1 MTDLILG
8 AVILAALSLGVFYLT
23 MRLGAKLPPRLCDAL
38 AAAVLILLG
47 FYVRD
52 VWDNIV
58 LAKWLP
64 FSNLIVLGNGFPLAM
79 AVLAGLAWNR
89 VPPPMAR
96 RVAIV
101 ALLFGASAY
110 AVYFPFRGQVPE
122 CGDTWENGV
131 CRQSTHDTCSAAA
144 AATLLRMHKLEATE
158 QEMAKLCIT
167 RKGTSWLGLY
177 RGMKLKTAGTD
188 WDVEVFSV
196 DADQLAQNK
205 SYPAIVFM
213 RLTAQVAYHHP
224 EYETAGWIVGT
235 SHSTVLMEMDSAG
248 LCTMGDPS
256 IGRELMPLDDFKQ
269 LYEKRGLRLVPARK

>member
-8 AVILAALSLGVFYLT
+8 AVILAVLSLGVFFLT
-23 MRLGAKLPPRLCDAL
+23 MRLGAKLHPRLCDAL
-38 AAAVLILLG
+38 AAAVIILMG

-64 FSNLIVLGNGFPLAM
+64 FSNLIVLGNGFPVAM

-89 VPPPMAR
+89 VPPPTIR

-101 ALLFGASAY
+101 SLLFGASAY

-122 CGDTWENGV
+122 CSDTWEDGV
-131 CRQSTHDTCSAAA
+131 CRQSTYDTCSAAA
-144 AATLLRMHKLEATE
+144 AATLLRMHKIETTE
-158 QEMAKLCIT
+158 KEMAELCIT

-188 WDVEVFSV
+188 WDVEVFST
-196 DADQLAQNK
+196 DADEILKNQ
-205 SYPAIVFM
+205 SFPAIVFM
-213 RLTAQVAYHHP
+213 RLTAQVADRNP
-224 EYETAGWIVGT
+224 EYEAGGWIVGT
-235 SHSTVLMEMDSAG
+235 SHSTVLMEMNSVG
-248 LCTMGDPS
+248 MCLMGDPS
-256 IGRELMPLDDFKQ
+256 VGRELLRFEDFKQ
-269 LYEKRGLRLVPARK
+269 LYEGRGIRLVRVQK

>member
-23 MRLGAKLPPRLCDAL
+23 MRLGAKLHPRLCDAL

-89 VPPPMAR
+89 VPPPIIR
-96 RVAIV
+96 RLAIV
-101 ALLFGASAY
+101 ALLFGSSAY

-122 CGDTWENGV
+122 CGDTWEDGV

-144 AATLLRMHKLEATE
+144 AATLLRMHKIDATE
-158 QEMAKLCIT
+158 QEMANLCIT

-188 WDVEVFSV
+188 WNVEVFSV
-196 DADQLAQNK
+196 DADQLKQNK
-205 SYPAIVFM
+205 AYPAIVFM
-213 RLTAQVAYHHP
+213 RLTSQVADRHP
-224 EYETAGWIVGT
+224 GYETAGWIVGT
-235 SHSTVLMEMDSAG
+235 SHSTVLMDINNIGICM
-248 LCTMGDPS
+248 MGDPS
-256 IGRELMPLDDFKQ
+256 IGRELMPLEDFKQ
-269 LYEKRGLRLVPARK
+269 LYEKRGIRLVPARK

>member
-8 AVILAALSLGVFYLT
+8 AVILAVLSLGIFFLT
-23 MRLGAKLPPRLCDAL
+23 VRVGAKLHPRVCDAL

-89 VPPPMAR
+89 VPPPTVR
-96 RVAIV
+96 RMAIV
-101 ALLFGASAY
+101 ALLFGSSAY

-144 AATLLRMHKLEATE
+144 AATLLRMHKIETTE

-177 RGMKLKTAGTD
+177 RGMKLKTEGTD
-188 WDVEVFSV
+188 WDVEVFSA
-196 DADQLAQNK
+196 DADQLRQNK

-213 RLTAQVAYHHP
+213 RLTAQVADRHP

-235 SHSTVLMEMDSAG
+235 SHSTVLMEMDTEG

-256 IGRELMPLDDFKQ
+256 IGRELMPLEDFKQ
-269 LYEKRGLRLVPARK
+269 LYEKRGIRLVRAQK

>member
-23 MRLGAKLPPRLCDAL
+23 MRLGAKLHPRLCDAL
-38 AAAVLILLG
+38 AAVVLILLG

-52 VWDNIV
+52 VWDNII
-58 LAKWLP
+58 LARWLP

-79 AVLAGLAWNR
+79 AVLAGVAWNR
-89 VPPPMAR
+89 VPPPTIR
-96 RVAIV
+96 RLAIV
-101 ALLFGASAY
+101 ALLFGSSAY
-110 AVYFPFRGQVPE
+110 AVYYPFRGQVPE
-122 CGDTWENGV
+122 CGDNWEDDI

-144 AATLLRMHKLEATE
+144 AATLLRMHKIEATE

-188 WDVEVFSV
+188 WDVEVFSS
-196 DADQLAQNK
+196 DGDELRQNK

-213 RLTAQVAYHHP
+213 RLTAQVADRHP
-224 EYETAGWIVGT
+224 EYETVGWIVGT
-235 SHSTVLMEMDSAG
+235 SHSSVLMDMDKDG
-248 LCTMGDPS
+248 LCLMGDPS
-256 IGRELMPLDDFKQ
+256 VGRELMPLDDFKL
-269 LYEKRGLRLVPARK
+269 LYEKRGIRLVRATK